1 MEKDRETGYRYCL
14 NWHYILFGPVFY
26 TILLFLL
33 YRAANGGGFGNLSET
48 IHRLAHLGAS
58 DSDAVEAFCGLFSV
72 GYVVNVLISC
82 SKFKGKRIHALG
94 IQILGLLALTI
105 AVAVFLWIISSIIK
119 IVGFILILAL
129 IWKVGNRMR
138 TRGDALSDLAYSIKE
153 SEDRLTSEQKRA
165 IEQRALSAVLDMS
178 RDEHDTKDIDDII
191 TEFGL

>member
-1 MEKDRETGYRYCL
+1 M
-14 NWHYILFGPVFY
+14 
-26 TILLFLL
+26 
-33 YRAANGGGFGNLSET
+33 T
-48 IHRLAHLGAS
+48 IHRLFNLGAS

-72 GYVVNVLISC
+72 GYVINVLISC

-105 AVAVFLWIISSIIK
+105 VMTVFLWTINSIVK
-119 IVGFILILAL
+119 IAGFILALAL

-138 TRGDALSDLAYSIKE
+138 TRTDALSDLAYSVKE

-165 IEQRALSAVLDMS
+165 IEQRALSAALDMS
-178 RDEHDTKDIDDII
+178 RDEHDTKDIDDIT